1 MTTRRGKA
9 QCWNIPA
16 RGDLPA
22 LTVVQE
28 DGTRPYVIGER
39 GPRILT
45 DEERLRWMEFKLDL
59 LRGRAV

>member
-1 MTTRRGKA
+1 MTSQRGKA
-9 QCWNIPA
+9 HCWNIPA

-39 GPRILT
+39 GPRGLT
-45 DEERLRWMEFKLDL
+45 DEEKLRWTKFMIDL
-59 LRGRAV
+59 RRSTR